1 MYKLLYIDEEKRA
14 WREIGN
20 ALSLSDFEMKFDFIP
35 IYPRLNLDDM
45 INEIIEGDYDAV
57 ITDFMLN
64 NNTCDMSYQ
73 VDYTGEDIVR
83 AYKKRCCLI
92 PFFVLTAWAENAT
105 SEADDINHVYTKS
118 QVLQECYS
126 DTVCFW
132 DRVYKQIET
141 RKRLIREAEERYK
154 YIISKIENGDRLNS
168 QETSQF
174 LQDDSFLEEVYGGK
188 SNQNS

>member
-92 PFFVLTAWAENAT
+92 PFFVLTAWA
-105 SEADDINHVYTKS
+105 
-118 QVLQECYS
+118 
-126 DTVCFW
+126 
-132 DRVYKQIET
+132 
-141 RKRLIREAEERYK
+141 
-154 YIISKIENGDRLNS
+154 
-168 QETSQF
+168 
-174 LQDDSFLEEVYGGK
+174 
-188 SNQNS
+188 

>member
-73 VDYTGEDIVR
+73 VDYTG
-83 AYKKRCCLI
+83 
-92 PFFVLTAWAENAT
+92 
-105 SEADDINHVYTKS
+105 
-118 QVLQECYS
+118 
-126 DTVCFW
+126 
-132 DRVYKQIET
+132 
-141 RKRLIREAEERYK
+141 
-154 YIISKIENGDRLNS
+154 
-168 QETSQF
+168 
-174 LQDDSFLEEVYGGK
+174 
-188 SNQNS
+188 

>member
-64 NNTCDMSYQ
+64 NNTCLL
-73 VDYTGEDIVR
+73 YTSPSPR
-83 AYKKRCCLI
+83 
-92 PFFVLTAWAENAT
+92 
-105 SEADDINHVYTKS
+105 
-118 QVLQECYS
+118 
-126 DTVCFW
+126 
-132 DRVYKQIET
+132 DR
-141 RKRLIREAEERYK
+141 
-154 YIISKIENGDRLNS
+154 G
-168 QETSQF
+168 
-174 LQDDSFLEEVYGGK
+174 
-188 SNQNS
+188 

>member
-64 NNTCDMSYQ
+64 NNTCDMIIQ
-73 VDYTGEDIVR
+73 EKILLERT
-83 AYKKRCCLI
+83 KKD
-92 PFFVLTAWAENAT
+92 AA
-105 SEADDINHVYTKS
+105 
-118 QVLQECYS
+118 
-126 DTVCFW
+126 
-132 DRVYKQIET
+132 
-141 RKRLIREAEERYK
+141 
-154 YIISKIENGDRLNS
+154 
-168 QETSQF
+168 
-174 LQDDSFLEEVYGGK
+174 
-188 SNQNS
+188 